1 MSNTLFPQTHNDWFK
16 TPAGRYVAKWALS
29 STETLLID
37 VFGMQAAQVG
47 CESLDLL
54 ATNRVQ
60 HRFRCLTSY
69 HGVNTAPFGTTPL
82 AVEIN
87 ASALPFESDS
97 MDLIVLPF
105 MLEVHPDPH
114 QVLREAYRVLRPEGQ
129 LIILGFNPL
138 SLWGVR
144 NYLSRLATPD
154 RTNFPWPGN
163 YLSVLRLKDWLK
175 LLDFEVARGHFGCY
189 APPCN
194 RDSTYTHFNWLE
206 LAGNRWWAFA
216 GACYAVTAIKRI
228 PGMTLLT
235 PSWVTNAAK
244 INAKASLLAEKNQK
258 TSS

>member
-29 STETLLID
+29 TTETLLID
-37 VFGMQAAQVG
+37 IFGMQAAQVG

-69 HGVNTAPFGTTPL
+69 HGVNTAPLGTTPL

-105 MLEVHPDPH
+105 MLEVHSDPH

-154 RTNFPWPGN
+154 QTNFPWPGN

-175 LLDFEVARGHFGCY
+175 LLDFEVA
-189 APPCN
+189 
-194 RDSTYTHFNWLE
+194 
-206 LAGNRWWAFA
+206 
-216 GACYAVTAIKRI
+216 
-228 PGMTLLT
+228 
-235 PSWVTNAAK
+235 
-244 INAKASLLAEKNQK
+244 
-258 TSS
+258 